1 MKLKLPNTHPVQAL
15 FYAAGLLSTAA
26 SVKGTL
32 GYLLTET
39 EGDLLLSGA
48 GAVCLG
54 LSAYFGWEV
63 VFNHK
68 GWGKRAAAV
77 LIAAAASSLSAYTVY
92 QHTAYPELK
101 KQATAAAAQAQDAKD
116 RATQVDAT
124 LRQQQADLRDQIS
137 ELRKQNE
144 ADTGRVDLLSH
155 SGKKSAARQVAQ
167 LRTTIA
173 GREAEIG
180 KLSTQVE
187 NYTQRLT
194 ATPTGET
201 PAQASAAEP
210 LVLSWAMLARASIY
224 DLMTALFMLFAGWF
238 RSHRQERGN
247 REAGVL
253 QAATLAAAG
262 QAEELQRRT
271 KAAEQ
276 AVARIEATLLRASE
290 PVERSTENSPEPV
303 ERSTGCSTGSDD
315 NGIPE
320 VTEQDILLLL
330 KNSRVEA
337 DGEGLITTEILM
349 GLTGWGHR
357 KAKKCKETAHLRGF
371 LGRER
376 KGKGWVYF
384 YPARTESLVIQPEKA
399 KAEVIEL
406 ASFGR
411 H

>member
-92 QHTAYPELK
+92 QHTAYPELE

-144 ADTGRVDLLSH
+144 TDTGRADALSH
-155 SGKKSAARQVAQ
+155 SGKKSASRQAAQ

-173 GREAEIG
+173 GREAEIS
-180 KLSTQVE
+180 KLAAQVD

-201 PAQASAAEP
+201 PAQASTAEP

-224 DLMTALFMLFAGWF
+224 DLMTALFLLFAGWF
-238 RSHRQERGN
+238 RSHRQERDN

-253 QAATLAAAG
+253 QAATETARETLKQLQAAVITCNAAIAHANKPFAG
-262 QAEELQRRT
+262 TNKTADKPFAHANTPTNAPANKDTSGSGQGKPEITQE
-271 KAAEQ
+271 AAIYLLENRAIPASEDGNITIEQ
-276 AVARIEATLLRASE
+276 AMAA
-290 PVERSTENSPEPV
+290 
-303 ERSTGCSTGSDD
+303 
-315 NGIPE
+315 
-320 VTEQDILLLL
+320 
-330 KNSRVEA
+330 
-337 DGEGLITTEILM
+337 
-349 GLTGWGHR
+349 TGWGR
-357 KAKKCKETAHLRGF
+357 PRATKLLEQAWQYSHL
-371 LGRER
+371 ER
-376 KGKGWVYF
+376 KPAGRGWTYCYPGKHTQHTGNVI
-384 YPARTESLVIQPEKA
+384 PMTRTA
-399 KAEVIEL
+399 
-406 ASFGR
+406 
-411 H
+411 